1 MFSTVLNQMIFLF
14 AFIVIGFLLAKGKFL
29 PHNSASVLSKLE
41 NYLFM
46 PALVLNTFIA
56 NCTPQNLASS
66 WKLLLLSL
74 ALIGVLLPLSL
85 LCAKLVFKEKYLQK
99 ISLYGLE
106 FANFGFMGNA
116 VMSAV
121 FPEIFMD
128 YLLFSMPIWAAI
140 YLWGAPVLLISSSGE
155 NGEKTTGLVQRL
167 KSFLNPMI
175 IATLVGIVL
184 GLTQL
189 YIPKSITSVLKVSGD
204 CMSPIAMLLTGI
216 TIGNT
221 DVLALL
227 KKWRVYVLSLMK
239 VLLYPLLF
247 ILIFAFIPQ
256 NSLITPVFLKCA
268 ACFTAMPMG
277 LNTIV
282 IPAAYGKDTT
292 DAAGMALLSHL
303 LSVGT
308 IPFMFYLLEVFV
320 L

>member
-85 LCAKLVFKEKYLQK
+85 LCSKLVFKEKYLQK

-227 KKWRVYVLSLMK
+227 KKWRVYVLSLIK

-247 ILIFAFIPQ
+247 IFIFAFVPQ
-256 NSLITPVFLKCA
+256 NALITPVFLKCA

-292 DAAGMALLSHL
+292 DAAGMALISHL

-308 IPFMFYLLEVFV
+308 IPLMFYLLEVFV